1 MLHITDL
8 HQELCILINNQSP
21 QQQLHMHNMMSQ
33 QPPAQPPQ
41 QPPSHQG
48 NPLLQNQPLN
58 MQHAINAVMHAA
70 ALHNG
75 GIPNVPLSLHHH
87 GNHPLFP
94 PPHPPSLPPPQVQV
108 AGNHGNN
115 VAKQPVRPNTADHT
129 TAQQQAGLFVL
140 I

>member
-1 MLHITDL
+1 
-8 HQELCILINNQSP
+8 
-21 QQQLHMHNMMSQ
+21 MHNMMSQ